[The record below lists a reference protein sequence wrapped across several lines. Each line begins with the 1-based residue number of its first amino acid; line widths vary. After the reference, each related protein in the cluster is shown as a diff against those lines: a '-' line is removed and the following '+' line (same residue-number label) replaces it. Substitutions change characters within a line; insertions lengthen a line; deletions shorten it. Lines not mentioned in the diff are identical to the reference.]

1 MHTEYFTIVWA
12 YPAHVMCSDYS
23 PQSCMVNIVDMRWE
37 DQDTGTNA
45 MLKEL
50 NSLAGKML
58 VIVTR
63 S

>member
-1 MHTEYFTIVWA
+1 MHTEYFSIVWA
-12 YPAHVMCSDYS
+12 YPAHVTCSDYS

-45 MLKEL
+45 MLEEL
-50 NSLAGKML
+50 TVYLGKCW
-58 VIVTR
+58 